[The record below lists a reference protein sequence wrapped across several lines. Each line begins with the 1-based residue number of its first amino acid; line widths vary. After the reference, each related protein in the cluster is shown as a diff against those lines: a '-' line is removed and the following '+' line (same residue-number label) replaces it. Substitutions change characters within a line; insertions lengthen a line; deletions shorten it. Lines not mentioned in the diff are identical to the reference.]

1 MRSRIATASR
11 EGAVNPGIER
21 LRSLFWSE
29 HTGDLSPGVEGN
41 EILTSATAVVLVA
54 LLIAE
59 GVTVIHMNGLGTV
72 HMFIGMALTPP
83 LLVKLA
89 GAARRFIHYCTRSR
103 AYRAEGPP
111 LLPMRVMAPMLV

>member
-41 EILTSATAVVLVA
+41 EILTSTVAV
-54 LLIAE
+54 LLTGLLMAE
-59 GVTVIHMNGLGTV
+59 GVTVIHMGGLVRPTCSS
-72 HMFIGMALTPP
+72 AW
-83 LLVKLA
+83 
-89 GAARRFIHYCTRSR
+89 C
-103 AYRAEGPP
+103 
-111 LLPMRVMAPMLV
+111 